1 MSTSLSIS
9 PTSSNAQFFPTP
21 SAANGVELLHDE
33 NLHEVL
39 SFLGRHP
46 IQTVAMVGLIH
57 DNGLQSP
64 LNRGAFYGCRNYLGQ
79 LEGVAL
85 IGHATLME
93 TDSDRALKAFAH
105 TAQGCTS
112 AHLIMC
118 KEDRLDKFWGYYAE
132 TGQEMRRVCREL
144 LFELRR
150 PINVLNEVPKL
161 RLATMDDLDLLIP
174 VHAEMA
180 VEESGIDPRSHD
192 AHGFVNRYARRI
204 SQSRTWVST
213 QDKRLMFK
221 ADVISDTREATYIE
235 GVWVNPEARRE
246 GHGRI
251 CMSELART
259 LLWRTKSL
267 CLFVNNENQE
277 AQRFYKQSGY
287 HLRSVY
293 DTVFLK

>member
-1 MSTSLSIS
+1 MSVSLSINPEPS
-9 PTSSNAQFFPTP
+9 KAQFFPTAG
-21 SAANGVELLHDE
+21 AANGVEPLHDE
-33 NLHEVL
+33 NLDEVL

-64 LNRGAFYGCRNYLGQ
+64 LNRGAFYGCRDYLGQ

-93 TDSDRALKAFAH
+93 TDSDRALKAFAQ

-118 KEDRLDKFWGYYAE
+118 KEDSIDKFWGYYAE

-144 LFELRR
+144 LFELRW
-150 PINVLNEVPKL
+150 PIDVSSEVPRL
-161 RLATMDDLDLLIP
+161 RLATVDDLDLLIP

-180 VEESGIDPRSHD
+180 FEESGIDPRNHD
-192 AHGFVNRYARRI
+192 AQGFANRYARRI
-204 SQSRTWVST
+204 SQGRTWVLT
-213 QDKRLMFK
+213 QDKKLIFK
-221 ADVISDTREATYIE
+221 AEVMSDTPEATYIE

>member
-1 MSTSLSIS
+1 MPTSLSIS

-118 KEDRLDKFWGYYAE
+118 KEDRIDKFWGYYAE

-150 PINVLNEVPKL
+150 PINVSNEVPKL
-161 RLATMDDLDLLIP
+161 RLATIDDLDLLIP

-180 VEESGIDPRSHD
+180 VEESGIDPRNHD
-192 AHGFVNRYARRI
+192 AQGFVNRYARRI
-204 SQSRTWVST
+204 SQGRTWVST

-251 CMSELART
+251 CMSELAKT

-277 AQRFYKQSGY
+277 AQQFYKQSGY
-287 HLRSVY
+287 NLCSVY